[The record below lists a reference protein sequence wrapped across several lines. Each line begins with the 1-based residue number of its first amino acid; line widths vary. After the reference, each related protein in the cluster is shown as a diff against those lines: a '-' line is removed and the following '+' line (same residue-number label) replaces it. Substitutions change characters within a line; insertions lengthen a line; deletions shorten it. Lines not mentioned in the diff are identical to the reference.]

1 VSNIEPVSLWDN
13 KIDGDIDGEVSFFIG
28 QPLLN
33 TKEENLSLIKKLKD
47 QLPFGYYFP
56 HPAEDY
62 RVDGVNYV
70 ESELIF
76 EDYVFKHLS
85 NKKVIIYT
93 FFSSVAFNL
102 LSHPNVEIR
111 FIRTSIPRW
120 QFCYDSFSDLGL
132 TIYKE
137 I

>member
-1 VSNIEPVSLWDN
+1 MARSHFYWATIV
-13 KIDGDIDGEVSFFIG
+13 KYKRGK
-28 QPLLN
+28 PLIN
-33 TKEENLSLIKKLKD
+33 KKLKD

-85 NKKVIIYT
+85 NKK
-93 FFSSVAFNL
+93 
-102 LSHPNVEIR
+102 
-111 FIRTSIPRW
+111 
-120 QFCYDSFSDLGL
+120 
-132 TIYKE
+132 
-137 I
+137 